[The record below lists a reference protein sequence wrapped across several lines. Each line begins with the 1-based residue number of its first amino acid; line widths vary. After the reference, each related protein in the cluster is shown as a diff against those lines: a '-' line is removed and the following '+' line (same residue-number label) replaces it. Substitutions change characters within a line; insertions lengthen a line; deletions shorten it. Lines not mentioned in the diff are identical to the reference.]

1 MTTLRKILFSKLALT
16 ILGVLLIA
24 LLIWFIGPLIG
35 IADLHPLD
43 SVLARA
49 FAILVVVAIA
59 GFIYLLSRLGE
70 QRQNN
75 QMAAAVTATASGNTQ
90 VGKEEVDELAG
101 RLKEALELLKKSRF
115 AGSSGRKYLYQ
126 LPWYVIIG
134 PPGAGKTT
142 ALVNSGLSFPLADKL
157 GKGAVKGVGGTRS
170 CDWWFTD
177 EAVLIDTA
185 GRYTTQDSESEQDKA
200 AWTGFLKLLKRHR
213 SRQPLNGVLCAI
225 GISDLTY
232 ATEAQRSE
240 HAAAIKQRIQELY
253 AELGVRLPVYVLFT
267 KADLIA
273 GFVEFFDDLPREDR
287 DQVWGITFDYR
298 PGKDETSAVTA
309 YPAEFDGLIGRL
321 DDRLVERLQQETDI
335 QRRSA
340 VFGFPQQVASLKET
354 TDRFLKE
361 IFEPNRFEQPILLRG
376 VYFTSGTQEGTPIDR
391 LMGAMAATFGLVR
404 QQVAGFSGAG
414 RSYFLTR
421 LLRQVVFGE
430 AGLVNADPRVE
441 RRNRLIQIS
450 AFAVAGLVF
459 LGMVG
464 LWTMSYLGNSAL
476 LDKVD
481 ATADAYAE
489 QSKAFAPEHVLPGD
503 LKQVSAL
510 LDTLRTAPAGYAEKD
525 KPVPASLGFGLYQ
538 GDKVGSQEIDAY
550 HRALGGLMLPRL
562 LLRLESQLNGN
573 QQNPDF
579 LYEGLKVYLMLGRQG
594 PLDKA
599 LVRHWLAL
607 DWTVQFPGDE
617 NDALRKDLAAHL
629 DALLEAPLPDIA
641 LDGGLVQATRVILNR
656 LPLAERAF
664 SFLKTNPKVSSLP
677 DWRISENA
685 GPAASRV
692 LQRTSGKS
700 LADGIPGIYTYNG
713 FYNTFRPLLPDI
725 AREVAKESWVVGQA
739 ASIGEDPIALAR
751 LQNDVTALYLNEF
764 GAQWD
769 RLLGDVVIIPFTNV
783 NQGVQT
789 LGILSAPDSPLRAL
803 MVSAAKETWLSKP
816 PPTGIAG
823 AAGAAAGAGGVAQ
836 AAAAVQAQAQ
846 AGAQDRLAQ
855 MLGAGTQQ
863 PGGVVDQAGRYT
875 DQHFKALHDLAD
887 GPPTGPLPID
897 GTIAA
902 LGDLYKS
909 MNKLGATNNQ
919 GGALLG
925 AASAGDGG
933 AAQLQAN
940 AARLPEPLKG
950 AIAAVT
956 HSSSTLTVG
965 GARSQLNGLW
975 TSSVL
980 PFCRTATE
988 NRYPIY
994 KNGSSDVTL
1003 DDFSRLFSKGGLIDA
1018 FFTTNL
1024 APFVD
1029 QSTNPWHWQ
1038 KVDNLDLGI
1047 PQAALTQFQIA
1058 AGIRDS
1064 MFPSGGGKPGVN
1076 FEMVP
1081 VTLDATSTQVLIELG
1096 GQNLSYDHG
1105 PPRGVRMQWPGTGGS
1120 GVRVS
1125 FQPQTPGEQTV
1136 MQQDGVWSWFRL
1148 LDQAQLRQAGG
1159 PDRFNVTFATGK
1171 RTATFEIRA
1180 DSVINPFA
1188 SNQLS
1193 QFRCPSSL

>member
-1 MTTLRKILFSKLALT
+1 MLTKLRKIFLSKLALT
-16 ILGVLLIA
+16 ILGVVIIA

-35 IADLHPLD
+35 IGDVRPLD

-49 FAILVVVAIA
+49 FAILVVVALA
-59 GFIYLLSRLGE
+59 GFFYLLSRLGE

-75 QMAAAVTATASGNTQ
+75 QMATAVSATASAD
-90 VGKEEVDELAG
+90 VGKGEVDELSG
-101 RLKEALELLKKSRF
+101 RLKEALELLKKSKF
-115 AGSSGRKYLYQ
+115 AGASGRKYLYQ

-177 EAVLIDTA
+177 DAVLIDTA

-213 SRQPLNGVLCAI
+213 PRQPLNGVLCAI
-225 GISDLTY
+225 GISDLTGS
-232 ATEAQRSE
+232 TEAQRAE
-240 HAAAIKQRIQELY
+240 HARAIKQRVQELY

-287 DQVWGITFDYR
+287 DAVWGMTFDYK
-298 PGKDETSAVTA
+298 PGKDETSAVAA
-309 YPAEFDGLIGRL
+309 YGTEFDGLVGRL
-321 DDRLVERLQQETDI
+321 DDRLIERLQQETDI
-335 QRRSA
+335 QRRSL

-354 TDRFLKE
+354 TDSFLKE

-376 VYFTSGTQEGTPIDR
+376 VYFTSGTQDGTPIDR
-391 LMGAMAATFGLVR
+391 LMGAMASTFGLMR
-404 QQVAGFSGAG
+404 QQVSAFSGAG

-441 RRNRLIQIS
+441 RRSRLIQIS
-450 AFAVAGLVF
+450 AIAVAGLVL

-464 LWTMSYLGNSAL
+464 LWTMSYLGNTAL

-481 ATADAYAE
+481 GVADAYAE
-489 QSKAFAPEHVLPGD
+489 QAKNFAPEHVLPGD
-503 LKQVSAL
+503 LKQVAIL
-510 LDTLRTAPAGYAEKD
+510 LDTLRDVPAGYAD
-525 KPVPASLGFGLYQ
+525 QSKPVPTSLGFGLYQ
-538 GDKVGSQEIDAY
+538 GDKVGSQAIEAY
-550 HRALGGLMLPRL
+550 HRALGGLLLPRL
-562 LLRLESQLNGN
+562 LLRLETQLNTN
-573 QQNPDF
+573 QSKPDF

-599 LVRHWLAL
+599 LVKHWLAL
-607 DWTVQFPGDE
+607 DWSVQFPGDE
-617 NDALRKDLAAHL
+617 NDALRKDLDGHL
-629 DALLEAPLPDIA
+629 DALLKAPLPEIA

-677 DWRISENA
+677 EWRISENA
-685 GPAASRV
+685 GPAAARV

-700 LADGIPGIYTYNG
+700 LADGIPGLYTYNG

-725 AREVAKESWVVGQA
+725 AREVAKESWVVGQEA
-739 ASIGEDPIALAR
+739 AIGEDPVALTR
-751 LQNDVTALYLNEF
+751 LQNDVASLYLNEF
-764 GAQWD
+764 GTQWD
-769 RLLGDVVIIPFTNV
+769 RLLGDVAIIPFSNV

-789 LGILSAPDSPLRAL
+789 LGILSAPDSPLRGL

-816 PPTGIAG
+816 PPTGVAG
-823 AAGAAAGAGGVAQ
+823 AAQAGAG
-836 AAAAVQAQAQ
+836 AANVGAAVAAVQAQAGAQ
-846 AGAQDRLAQ
+846 AQDRLAQ
-855 MLGAGTQQ
+855 MLGAGAPQQ
-863 PGGVVDQAGRYT
+863 GGVVDQASRYT

-897 GTIAA
+897 GVIAG

-925 AASAGDGG
+925 AASGGDGG

-965 GARSQLNGLW
+965 GARAQLNGLW

-994 KNGSSDVTL
+994 KNGGADVTL
-1003 DDFSRLFSKGGLIDA
+1003 DDFARLFAKGGLIDA

-1029 QSTNPWHWQ
+1029 VSTNPWHWQ

-1047 PQAALTQFQIA
+1047 PQAALGQFQIA

-1064 MFPSGGGKPGVN
+1064 MFPNGGAKPGVN

-1081 VTLDATSTQVLIELG
+1081 VTLDATSTQVLLELG

-1120 GVRVS
+1120 SVRVS
-1125 FQPQTPGEQTV
+1125 FQPQVPGEQTTL
-1136 MQQDGVWSWFRL
+1136 QQDGVWSWFRL
-1148 LDQAQLRQAGG
+1148 LDQAQLRPVGG

-1193 QFRCPSSL
+1193 QFRCPSAL